1 VKDTNVNKF
10 HQLRDDDPI
19 FSNPTGA
26 VLTLGAVEKL
36 SAASAHTLA
45 KFEAMSELV
54 AGLNKKLTALAADM
68 AAYKAHR
75 EGETLAKA
83 ASEAFRAQQ

>member
-1 VKDTNVNKF
+1 MNKF

-36 SAASAHTLA
+36 SATSAATLA
-45 KFEAMSELV
+45 KFVAMSEQV
-54 AGLNKKLTALAADM
+54 SGLNAKLAGLAADM
-68 AAYKAHR
+68 AALKAHR
-75 EGETLAKA
+75 ANEESAKA
-83 ASEAFRAQQ
+83 ASDTFRKAQL